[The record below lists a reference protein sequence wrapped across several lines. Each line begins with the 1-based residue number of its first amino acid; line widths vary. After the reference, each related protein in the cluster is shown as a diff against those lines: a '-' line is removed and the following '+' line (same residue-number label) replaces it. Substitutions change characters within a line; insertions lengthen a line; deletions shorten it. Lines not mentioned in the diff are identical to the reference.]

1 MEYQV
6 KNISPNNLEQCIKC
20 TICTV
25 YCPALAVNPDYPGP
39 KQAGPDGER
48 YRLKNPEF
56 YDAAL
61 KYCLNCKRCEVA
73 CPSNVKIG
81 DIIQTAR
88 LKYDKRPVSL
98 RDRMLAST
106 DFMGK
111 MATSMSFIVN
121 PVLKLPVTKA
131 AMDMTLG
138 IDRHRN
144 FPTYSSST
152 FESWMR
158 RKAPDQT
165 HFANQLSYFH
175 GCFVNYNNPSLGR
188 DFVKLMNAIGYGV
201 NLLEKERCCGVAK
214 IANKMVDEA
223 RRDARLNIASM
234 RKSVGE
240 GRPVI
245 ATSST
250 CVFTIRDEY
259 PHLLDVEN
267 ADIRDNILLATAF
280 LNRLVDEGQVKLV
293 FRKDYRKRIT
303 YHTPCHMQKLG
314 WAIHSISLLRS
325 IPGLTLVPLESS
337 CCGIAGTYGFKKE
350 NYAYSQAIGREL
362 FDRILEAGV
371 DLVATDCET
380 CKWQIEMSTGVK
392 VENPVTIL
400 AEALDVEATMK
411 ANGVK

>member
-25 YCPALAVNPDYPGP
+25 YCPVLAVNPDYPGP

-121 PVLKLPVTKA
+121 PVLKLPVTKV
-131 AMDMTLG
+131 AMDLTLG

-280 LNRLVDEGQVKLV
+280 LNRLVDEGKVKLV

-314 WAIHSISLLRS
+314 WAIHSVSLLRS

>member
-25 YCPALAVNPDYPGP
+25 YCPVLAVNPDYPGP

-165 HFANQLSYFH
+165 HYANQLSYFH

>member
-25 YCPALAVNPDYPGP
+25 YCPVLAVNPDYPGP

-131 AMDMTLG
+131 AMDLTLG

-280 LNRLVDEGQVKLV
+280 LNRLVDEGKVKLV

-314 WAIHSISLLRS
+314 WAIHSVSLLRS

>member
-25 YCPALAVNPDYPGP
+25 YCPVLAVNPDYPGP

-131 AMDMTLG
+131 AMDLTLG

-165 HFANQLSYFH
+165 QFANQLSYFH

-280 LNRLVDEGQVKLV
+280 LNRLVDEGKVKLV

>member
-25 YCPALAVNPDYPGP
+25 YCPVLAVNPDYPGP

-131 AMDMTLG
+131 AMDLTLG

-158 RKAPDQT
+158 RKAPVQT
-165 HFANQLSYFH
+165 QFANQLSYFH